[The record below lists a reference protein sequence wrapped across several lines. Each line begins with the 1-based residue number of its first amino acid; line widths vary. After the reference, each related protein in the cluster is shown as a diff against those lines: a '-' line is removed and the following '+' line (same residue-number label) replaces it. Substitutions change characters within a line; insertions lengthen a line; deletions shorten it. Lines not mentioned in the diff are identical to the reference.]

1 MESQKVCIQLHWRHG
16 YKILYCNFNPL
27 ILYPCNF
34 FFLSETK
41 SDEEEN
47 LPSMESLEIS
57 KKSSVK
63 QASSYTGG
71 EDDED
76 IPDME
81 EFKEYDNII
90 ETDPVS

>member
-1 MESQKVCIQLHWRHG
+1 
-16 YKILYCNFNPL
+16 
-27 ILYPCNF
+27 
-34 FFLSETK
+34 
-41 SDEEEN
+41 
-47 LPSMESLEIS
+47 MESLEIS

-63 QASSYTGG
+63 QISSNTGG

-90 ETDPVS
+90 ETDPVSWY

>member
-1 MESQKVCIQLHWRHG
+1 MESQMVCIRLHWGHE

-27 ILYPCNF
+27 ILYSSNF
-34 FFLSETK
+34 FSETK

-57 KKSSVK
+57 KKSFVK
-63 QASSYTGG
+63 QISSNTGG